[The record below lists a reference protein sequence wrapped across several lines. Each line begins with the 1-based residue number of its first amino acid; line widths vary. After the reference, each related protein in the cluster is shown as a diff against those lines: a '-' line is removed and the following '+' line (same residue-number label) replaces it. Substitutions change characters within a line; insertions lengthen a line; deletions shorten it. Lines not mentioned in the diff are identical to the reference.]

1 MQTSIYAQNINP
13 YSTTSEINFS
23 LELPTK
29 CPCCGTTY
37 SRIPEYSNFF
47 ENSSGTIT
55 ANSTYFCP
63 TCGNCFFIVYSVE
76 KLHHDL
82 FGFPLVQ
89 YPTPSETTSFSKEI
103 SMLTPK
109 FIEIYQQAEKAE
121 NSGLTEL
128 CGIGY
133 RKALEFL
140 VKDYAI
146 SNHPNSK
153 EQIESFMLGKA
164 NYVDMILQSKSLVTI
179 TQIAKDYGMSGR
191 KLNKIL
197 KELKIQYKVGGQW
210 VLYSK
215 YQNGGYVH
223 SRTIDIT
230 RTDGRAD
237 VAMQTE
243 WTQKGR
249 LFLYEELK
257 KRGYVPV
264 IEQAV

>member
-1 MQTSIYAQNINP
+1 MMKGMILMQTSIYAQNINP

-29 CPCCGTTY
+29 CP
-37 SRIPEYSNFF
+37 
-47 ENSSGTIT
+47 
-55 ANSTYFCP
+55 NSTYFCP

-153 EQIESFMLGKA
+153 EQIESFMLGKCITDYIDNEKIKTLA
-164 NYVDMILQSKSLVTI
+164 KASAWLGNDETHYVRKHQNYNVQD
-179 TQIAKDYGMSGR
+179 
-191 KLNKIL
+191 L
-197 KELKIQYKVGGQW
+197 KRFIKATVAYIEYEL
-210 VLYSK
+210 SF
-215 YQNGGYVH
+215 
-223 SRTIDIT
+223 
-230 RTDGRAD
+230 
-237 VAMQTE
+237 TE
-243 WTQKGR
+243 AFD
-249 LFLYEELK
+249 LLK
-257 KRGYVPV
+257 NP
-264 IEQAV
+264 Q